1 MAQQERNSQ
10 GGDRALRKAR
20 DREDTAPR
28 SVQVAAARPGLGR
41 AGMAPGNPWG
51 GTKEHFL
58 HWYSWVLPHRAAR
71 AVTGVGPWIR
81 GCPRC
86 VWDSRAWQGAL
97 HQGHGATLQEP
108 LGSQARWKCNGII
121 DGPLLH
127 GLI

>member
-28 SVQVAAARPGLGR
+28 FVQVAAARPGLGR

-58 HWYSWVLPHRAAR
+58 HWYSWVLPGQCPERGRGSGGAP
-71 AVTGVGPWIR
+71 GVWGTAEP
-81 GCPRC
+81 GKGLCTKATVPP
-86 VWDSRAWQGAL
+86 SR
-97 HQGHGATLQEP
+97 
-108 LGSQARWKCNGII
+108 SRWEVRP
-121 DGPLLH
+121 DGNVM
-127 GLI
+127 G